1 MVDAKEQAGHAMPK
15 ILLWP
20 FVAACRLGLPILI
33 RFRPEIAQGRR
44 AFPGGVRR
52 VIEQATAVEVHY
64 AELGSDEPG
73 RPGQLGRPIGF
84 RSLGMVRLERKR
96 DRRGVIRSVL
106 KANKE
111 RLGGLKCLDAEYA
124 LRFESP
130 VGCAELMICIWCMQ
144 VYVKADAE
152 GGDQFYPISGRPRV
166 LLDRLLKR
174 AGIPKPAHPVPI

>member
-1 MVDAKEQAGHAMPK
+1 MVGAKEQAVHAMLK

-84 RSLGMVRLERKR
+84 SVPSLSERPACRRSLTFWGSGSL
-96 DRRGVIRSVL
+96 L
-106 KANKE
+106 
-111 RLGGLKCLDAEYA
+111 LGLPFAAPWVYGL
-124 LRFESP
+124 F
-130 VGCAELMICIWCMQ
+130 
-144 VYVKADAE
+144 
-152 GGDQFYPISGRPRV
+152 
-166 LLDRLLKR
+166 RLLTQS
-174 AGIPKPAHPVPI
+174 